1 MIVVNSRIFV
11 LLLGLLLACAG
22 CSNRNT
28 TQSGEEKPEK
38 KAPAKTGAPNSSS
51 DCVRGEPE
59 ALLASH
65 SVFKQSG
72 PHEALETVDTGSP
85 IKLVIHHFGCTHYAL
100 DFEFTFPGER
110 MPDPHVSLKDA
121 AALLEKL
128 PFKEANQQAMKGIV
142 AAMRRM
148 AEDPYKQPLTMS
160 ETETLTGTTPALNV
174 LRVRY
179 DVAL

>member
-1 MIVVNSRIFV
+1 MICRVSV
-11 LLLGLLLACAG
+11 LLLGFLLAFAG
-22 CSNRNT
+22 CSRKAG
-28 TQSGEEKPEK
+28 QSGEQAEN
-38 KAPAKTGAPNSSS
+38 KAPAKTAASNSSP

-65 SVFKQSG
+65 SVFKQSE

-110 MPDPHVSLKDA
+110 MPDPRVSIKDA

-128 PFKEANQQAMKGIV
+128 PFKEGNRQAMKGIA
-142 AAMRRM
+142 AAMGRM

-160 ETETLTGTTPALNV
+160 ETETLTATTPALHV
-174 LRVRY
+174 LRIRY

>member
-1 MIVVNSRIFV
+1 MHFRISIV
-11 LLLGLLLACAG
+11 LLGFLLAFAG
-22 CSNRNT
+22 CSSRNT
-28 TQSGEEKPEK
+28 TQSGKQPEK
-38 KAPAKTGAPNSSS
+38 QAAAKTSAVNSSS

-59 ALLASH
+59 ALLGSH
-65 SVFKQSG
+65 SVFKQAG

-85 IKLVIHHFGCTHYAL
+85 IQLVIHHFGCTHYAL

-110 MPDPHVSLKDA
+110 MPDPHVSIKDA

-128 PFKEANQQAMKGIV
+128 PFKEGNKQAMKGIV

-160 ETETLTGTTPALNV
+160 ETETLAATTPALNV
-174 LRVRY
+174 LRIRY